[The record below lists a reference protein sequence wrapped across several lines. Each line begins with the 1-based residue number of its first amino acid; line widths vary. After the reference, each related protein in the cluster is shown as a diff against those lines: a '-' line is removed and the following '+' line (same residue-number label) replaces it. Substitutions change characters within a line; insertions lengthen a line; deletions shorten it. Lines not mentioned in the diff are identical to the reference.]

1 MPQTKSGNRIIVIGG
16 PAPRPRTGARRE
28 PAAGRRATPRRIVL
42 ISNGELVGGRPGRCT
57 SVS

>member
-28 PAAGRRATPRRIVL
+28 PAAGRATPRRIVL

-57 SVS
+57 SGS